1 VKDLDYFERLVRD
14 LNDARQIQANSS
26 LSLNVDNAM
35 NKTLSDL
42 NGYFKSEIEAS
53 KELDE
58 EMTRLVSGIGSNVLS
73 IVSDVKRLYSEN
85 LISVK
90 SKIEILNEMILIAD
104 ESAKKARENMKKAI
118 EEESS
123 IAVDDESIQPKK
135 RDRPDDIRKTGERPV
150 TIKEKRSKSAKKE

>member
-1 VKDLDYFERLVRD
+1 MKDLDYFERLVRD